1 MCHDLKRSSYI
12 VLVRTCRLE
21 LSRTCLLDSII
32 VINLILSGNEEGLN
46 PLSVMNF
53 ALPQLNEEV

>member
-1 MCHDLKRSSYI
+1 MILNGVAIII

-32 VINLILSGNEEGLN
+32 VINLILPDNEEGLN

-53 ALPQLNEEV
+53 VLPNLNEEV

>member
-1 MCHDLKRSSYI
+1 MILNGGATY
-12 VLVRTCRLE
+12 VRVRLE